1 MKKSG
6 WGVIT
11 LVLVLI
17 GANIWL
23 LRGSDAKH
31 LDRQD
36 VTVDVADT
44 FEK

>member
-6 WGVIT
+6 WSVMI
-11 LVLVLI
+11 LLLVLI
-17 GANIWL
+17 GAGFWL

-31 LDRQD
+31 LERQD
-36 VTVDVADT
+36 VVVDVADT